1 LRRIPSFW
9 DLVHSGMNLPTRNFT
24 DIVRDMSAAITA
36 SAGRLIDISIG
47 SVLRAIV
54 EANAAIVLWVQ
65 WLVLLTL
72 QTTRAATSSGTDLD
86 SWMADFS
93 LSRLPAV
100 TSSGIATFSR
110 FSGTATVFVAAGTVV
125 KTQDGSVSF
134 AVTVDLSNPAWQPSL
149 SAYSLSPGVMSLDLP
164 IAALISGQAG
174 DVLANTITVLASP
187 VSGIDTIN
195 NAAPTTGGE
204 DPESDAAF
212 RIRFANFFAARSRA
226 TLDAVG
232 YAISLVGTNL
242 SYVILENTDAAGSF
256 YLGNM
261 LIIVDDGS
269 GSLSDSLFN
278 SLSLAIQAVRPLGT
292 TFSIQPPQI
301 VQVQVSLS
309 VQLPTSLSATTTQ
322 SLLQATIETYIINL
336 PIGSALSLTRISLL
350 AYQTESQIINVSNVT
365 LNGQAADLIASA
377 TTSFMPQSVSFT

>member
-1 LRRIPSFW
+1 
-9 DLVHSGMNLPTRNFT
+9 
-24 DIVRDMSAAITA
+24 
-36 SAGRLIDISIG
+36 
-47 SVLRAIV
+47 
-54 EANAAIVLWVQ
+54 
-65 WLVLLTL
+65 
-72 QTTRAATSSGTDLD
+72 
-86 SWMADFS
+86 MADFS

-377 TTSFMPQSVSFT
+377 TTSFIPQSVSFT